1 MLSNKVVLP
10 TVTCGIR
17 QHRRNV
23 SNVPT
28 SQDSP
33 IIKQPPPSKMAS
45 PLPAPPP
52 HKHSCLLCARRK
64 IKCDKQDPK
73 CSNCTKSHA
82 DCVYQAPPPPQRH
95 RKRQADE
102 DLIARLNHYEELLRS
117 HKIDFKP
124 STTVLTPQSV
134 QDDHV
139 KASPGH
145 QSVQTLDAI
154 PHANGKFV
162 DGQDHPLYSS
172 SAESESRSPW
182 ASLSN
187 EVRFR
192 NSNRIEA

>member
-1 MLSNKVVLP
+1 MAL
-10 TVTCGIR
+10 
-17 QHRRNV
+17 RRSRAAFGSV
-23 SNVPT
+23 GEMFHLFRHLKGSL
-28 SQDSP
+28 
-33 IIKQPPPSKMAS
+33 IIKQPPPPSKMAS
-45 PLPAPPP
+45 PPPAPPP

-134 QDDHV
+134 QDEHV
-139 KASPGH
+139 KRSPSH
-145 QSVQTLDAI
+145 HSLKALDTVS
-154 PHANGKFV
+154 HTNGRLR
-162 DGQDHPLYSS
+162 DGQEHSVYSS
-172 SAESESRSPW
+172 SVDWETRSPW

-187 EVRFR
+187 EVCLQITRR
-192 NSNRIEA
+192 TET